1 MLATCIHV
9 RRSLDDVV
17 LPRSGDD
24 RLASGPDSPSG
35 PLAASYR
42 RPAKMADCSAAD
54 AAAGIQIAVYLTEGS
69 SDSLRRSGMLDGAE
83 VRLAVDIGGTFTDIV
98 LDVGRDRKT
107 RKVLTTPARP
117 EQAVLD
123 GMRLILADAG
133 AHISDV
139 DVFIHGTTLA
149 TNAIIER
156 RGAKTALIA
165 TEGFRDVLDIGTE
178 SRYDQYDLAI
188 DKPKPLVP
196 RSLRFT
202 VPERVDAHGGVRLP
216 LDEAAVRALVPKLR
230 AQEVESIA
238 FAFIHAYA
246 NPAHEQR
253 AASILQSEMR
263 DIRVTLSSAVCPE
276 IREYE
281 RTSTAVAN
289 AYVQPLI
296 DGYLGRMAEAL
307 QVQQF
312 RGAIYLVTS
321 GGGVTSIDT
330 ARRFPVRLLESG
342 PAGGAIFAS
351 QIAASLG
358 ESKVLSFD
366 MGGTTAK
373 ICLIEKYQ
381 PETSR
386 VFEVDRAARFLKGS
400 GLPVRIPVIEMV
412 EIGAGGG
419 SIARV
424 DALKRVTVG
433 PESASSEPGPAC
445 YGRGGKRPA
454 VTDADVALGKI
465 DPDAFAGGTMKLSPE
480 LSRQALL
487 RDIGEPLG
495 LAAGKAAYAVH
506 EIVCENMASAARV
519 HAVER
524 GAVIGQ
530 HTLIAFGGAAPLH
543 AARVA
548 EKIGIARVIVPSNA
562 GVGSALGFL
571 AAPIAYELVR
581 SRHVRLDDFDV
592 TAVSALL
599 QEMASEARALVESGA
614 AGAPVRERRNAFM
627 RYVGQGHEITV
638 ELPNR
643 RLTEADLAGLRQAFE
658 KDYAALFERPIPG
671 AAIEVLSWSVLATTE
686 PRNPARVAEVTRKPA
701 GKAAGHRR
709 FFDGRAGHVVE
720 IPLYLRHQMSP
731 GATIAGPAVI
741 AEDETSTFVAVS
753 FEAHIDGAGSIVMER
768 KVA

>member
-1 MLATCIHV
+1 
-9 RRSLDDVV
+9 
-17 LPRSGDD
+17 
-24 RLASGPDSPSG
+24 
-35 PLAASYR
+35 
-42 RPAKMADCSAAD
+42 
-54 AAAGIQIAVYLTEGS
+54 
-69 SDSLRRSGMLDGAE
+69 MLDGAE
-83 VRLAVDIGGTFTDIV
+83 MRLAVDIGGTFTDIV
-98 LDVGRDRKT
+98 LDVGGDRRT

-117 EQAVLD
+117 EEAVLD
-123 GMRLILADAG
+123 GMRLILTDAG
-133 AHISDV
+133 AHICDI

-156 RGAKTALIA
+156 RGAKVALIA

-202 VPERVDAHGGVRLP
+202 IPERIDSHGGVRLP

-230 AQEVESIA
+230 AQNVKSVAIA
-238 FAFIHAYA
+238 LLHAYA
-246 NPAHEQR
+246 NPAHER
-253 AASILQSEMR
+253 RIAEILQAEMQ
-263 DIRVTLSSAVCPE
+263 DVWVTLSSAVCPE

-307 QVQQF
+307 EVEQF

-351 QIAASLG
+351 QIAAGLG

-445 YGRGGKRPA
+445 YGRGGERPA
-454 VTDADVALGKI
+454 VTDADVALGMI
-465 DPDAFAGGTMKLSPE
+465 DPDAFAGGTIKLSPE
-480 LSRQALL
+480 LSQQALL

-495 LAAGKAAYAVH
+495 LSAETAAYAVH

-524 GAVIGQ
+524 GAVVGQ

-548 EKIGIARVIVPSNA
+548 ERIGIPRVIVPSNA
-562 GVGSALGFL
+562 GVGSAVGFL
-571 AAPIAYELVR
+571 AAPLAYELVR
-581 SRHVRLDDFDV
+581 SRHVRLDDFDSE
-592 TAVSALL
+592 AVSDLL
-599 QEMASEARALVESGA
+599 HEIASEARALVEPGA
-614 AGAPVRERRNAFM
+614 RGAPVYERRVAFM

-643 RLTEADLAGLRQAFE
+643 RLTEADLDGLRKTFE
-658 KDYAALFERPIPG
+658 KDYAALFERSIPG

-686 PRNPARVAEVTRKPA
+686 ARNPARIAQVTRKPA
-701 GKAAGHRR
+701 GKASGHRK
-709 FFDGRAGHVVE
+709 FFDGRAGNVVDV
-720 IPLYLRHQMSP
+720 PLYRREQLQP

-741 AEDETSTFVAVS
+741 AEDETSTFVSVS
-753 FEAHIDGAGSIVMER
+753 FDAYIDNAGSIVMER
-768 KVA
+768 KAA

>member
-1 MLATCIHV
+1 ML
-9 RRSLDDVV
+9 
-17 LPRSGDD
+17 
-24 RLASGPDSPSG
+24 
-35 PLAASYR
+35 
-42 RPAKMADCSAAD
+42 
-54 AAAGIQIAVYLTEGS
+54 Q
-69 SDSLRRSGMLDGAE
+69 GAE

-98 LDVGRDRKT
+98 LDVGQDRRT
-107 RKVLTTPARP
+107 RKLLTTPVRP

-123 GMRLILADAG
+123 GMRLILADAR
-133 AHISDV
+133 AHICDI

-165 TEGFRDVLDIGTE
+165 TQGFRDVLDIGTE

-188 DKPKPLVP
+188 EKPKPLAP

-202 VPERVDAHGGVRLP
+202 VPERIDAHGAVRLP
-216 LDEAAVRALVPKLR
+216 LDEAAVRALAPDLR
-230 AQEVESIA
+230 AHNVESVA
-238 FAFIHAYA
+238 FAFLHSYA
-246 NPAHEQR
+246 NPEHEQR
-253 AASILQSEMR
+253 AAAILKEELPA
-263 DIRVTLSSAVCPE
+263 IWVTLSSAVCPE

-296 DGYLGRMAEAL
+296 DGYLARMAEAL
-307 QVQQF
+307 QVEQF

-321 GGGVTSIDT
+321 GGGVTSIET
-330 ARRFPVRLLESG
+330 AQRFPVRLVESG
-342 PAGGAIFAS
+342 PAGGAIFAA
-351 QIAASLG
+351 QIAARLG
-358 ESKVLSFD
+358 ETKVLSFD

-445 YGRGGKRPA
+445 YGRGGQRPA

-465 DPDAFAGGTMKLSPE
+465 DPDAFAGGTLKLSLE
-480 LSRQALL
+480 LSKQALL

-495 LAAGKAAYAVH
+495 LSAETAAYAVH
-506 EIVCENMASAARV
+506 EVVCENMASAARV

-524 GAVIGQ
+524 GAAVGQ
-530 HTLIAFGGAAPLH
+530 YTLIAFGGAAPLH

-548 EKIGIARVIVPSNA
+548 EKIGVSRVIVPSNA
-562 GVGSALGFL
+562 GVGSAVGFL

-581 SRHVRLDDFDV
+581 SRHVRLDAFDV
-592 TAVSALL
+592 AAVSDLL
-599 QEMASEARALVESGA
+599 HDMATEARALVEPGA
-614 AGAPVRERRNAFM
+614 AGAPVRERRAAFM
-627 RYVGQGHEITV
+627 RYVGQGHEIAV

-643 RLTEADLAGLRQAFE
+643 RLTEADLAGLRRAFE
-658 KDYAALFERPIPG
+658 TNYTALFERPIPG
-671 AAIEVLSWSVLATTE
+671 AAIEVLSWSVLSTTE
-686 PRNPARVAEVTRKPA
+686 PRNPPRVAAVPRKPA
-701 GKAAGHRR
+701 GKAAGSRK
-709 FFDGRAGHVVE
+709 FFDGRAGRVVE
-720 IPLYLRHQMSP
+720 IPLYRRDQMAP

-741 AEDETSTFVAVS
+741 AEDETSTFVS
-753 FEAHIDGAGSIVMER
+753 TNFEAHIDGAGSIVMER
-768 KVA
+768 KAA

>member
-1 MLATCIHV
+1 
-9 RRSLDDVV
+9 
-17 LPRSGDD
+17 
-24 RLASGPDSPSG
+24 
-35 PLAASYR
+35 
-42 RPAKMADCSAAD
+42 MAMR
-54 AAAGIQIAVYLTEGS
+54 Q
-69 SDSLRRSGMLDGAE
+69 GAE

-98 LDVGRDRKT
+98 LDVGQERRT
-107 RKVLTTPARP
+107 RKLLTTPSQP

-123 GMRLILADAG
+123 GVRLILADAR
-133 AHISDV
+133 AHICDIDV
-139 DVFIHGTTLA
+139 LIHGTTLA

-156 RGAKTALIA
+156 RGAKTALVA

-188 DKPKPLVP
+188 DKPKPLAP

-202 VPERVDAHGGVRLP
+202 VPERIDAHGAVRLP
-216 LDEAAVRALVPKLR
+216 LDEAAVRALAPGLR
-230 AQEVESIA
+230 AQNVESVAVA
-238 FAFIHAYA
+238 FLHSYA
-246 NPAHEQR
+246 NPEHERR
-253 AASILQSEMR
+253 AAAILKEELPA
-263 DIRVTLSSAVCPE
+263 IWVTLSSAVCPE

-296 DGYLGRMAEAL
+296 DGYLARMAEAL
-307 QVQQF
+307 HVEQF
-312 RGAIYLVTS
+312 RGTIYLVTS
-321 GGGVTSIDT
+321 GGGVTSIET
-330 ARRFPVRLLESG
+330 AQRFPVRLVESG
-342 PAGGAIFAS
+342 PAGGAIFAA
-351 QIAASLG
+351 QIAARLG
-358 ESKVLSFD
+358 ETKVLSFD

-445 YGRGGKRPA
+445 YGRGGRHPA
-454 VTDADVALGKI
+454 VTDADVVLGKI
-465 DPDAFAGGTMKLSPE
+465 DPDAFAGGTIKLSPE
-480 LSRQALL
+480 LSKQALL
-487 RDIGEPLG
+487 RAIGEPLG
-495 LAAGKAAYAVH
+495 LTAETSAYAVH
-506 EIVCENMASAARV
+506 EVVCENMASAARV

-524 GAVIGQ
+524 GAVVGQ

-548 EKIGIARVIVPSNA
+548 EKIGVSRVIVPPNA
-562 GVGSALGFL
+562 GVGSAIGFL

-581 SRHVRLDDFDV
+581 SRHVRLDDFDAA
-592 TAVSALL
+592 AVSDLL
-599 QEMASEARALVESGA
+599 REMATEARALVEPGA
-614 AGAPVRERRNAFM
+614 AGAPVRERRAAFM
-627 RYVGQGHEITV
+627 RYVGQGHEIAV

-643 RLTEADLAGLRQAFE
+643 RLTEADLPGLRQSFE
-658 KDYAALFERPIPG
+658 ADYAALFERPIPG

-686 PRNPARVAEVTRKPA
+686 PRTPLRVAEVTRKPA
-701 GKAAGHRR
+701 GKAAGSRK
-709 FFDGRAGHVVE
+709 FFDGQAGHVVE
-720 IPLYLRHQMSP
+720 IPLYRRDQMAP

-741 AEDETSTFVAVS
+741 AEDETSTFVSTS
-753 FEAHIDGAGSIVMER
+753 FNAHIDGAGSIVMER
-768 KVA
+768 KAA

>member
-1 MLATCIHV
+1 
-9 RRSLDDVV
+9 
-17 LPRSGDD
+17 
-24 RLASGPDSPSG
+24 
-35 PLAASYR
+35 
-42 RPAKMADCSAAD
+42 
-54 AAAGIQIAVYLTEGS
+54 
-69 SDSLRRSGMLDGAE
+69 MLDGAE
-83 VRLAVDIGGTFTDIV
+83 LRLAVDIGGTFTDIV
-98 LDVGRDRKT
+98 LDVGRDRRT

-202 VPERVDAHGGVRLP
+202 VPERVDAHGSVRLP

-230 AQEVESIA
+230 AQNVESIA

-253 AASILQSEMR
+253 AASILQAEMR

-321 GGGVTSIDT
+321 GGGVTSIET

-424 DALKRVTVG
+424 DTLKRVTVG

-445 YGRGGKRPA
+445 YGRGGVHPT

-465 DPDAFAGGTMKLSPE
+465 DPDAFAGGTMKL
-480 LSRQALL
+480 
-487 RDIGEPLG
+487 D
-495 LAAGKAAYAVH
+495 
-506 EIVCENMASAARV
+506 
-519 HAVER
+519 R
-524 GAVIGQ
+524 GSI
-530 HTLIAFGGAAPLH
+530 
-543 AARVA
+543 
-548 EKIGIARVIVPSNA
+548 
-562 GVGSALGFL
+562 
-571 AAPIAYELVR
+571 
-581 SRHVRLDDFDV
+581 
-592 TAVSALL
+592 
-599 QEMASEARALVESGA
+599 A
-614 AGAPVRERRNAFM
+614 AGA
-627 RYVGQGHEITV
+627 
-638 ELPNR
+638 
-643 RLTEADLAGLRQAFE
+643 
-658 KDYAALFERPIPG
+658 
-671 AAIEVLSWSVLATTE
+671 
-686 PRNPARVAEVTRKPA
+686 
-701 GKAAGHRR
+701 
-709 FFDGRAGHVVE
+709 
-720 IPLYLRHQMSP
+720 
-731 GATIAGPAVI
+731 IA
-741 AEDETSTFVAVS
+741 
-753 FEAHIDGAGSIVMER
+753 
-768 KVA
+768 